1 MVPLLFGTSLSS
13 QNLPFGSYK
22 QRKFVFAG
30 MQLEQLPDF
39 SIKAYQMDYVRAIPP
54 LEIGKH
60 RRSQP
65 QEPISEKEMSSL
77 RSLIGSLQYAT
88 TNTRP
93 DIASKLGEIQVQ
105 LSKPMVSTLLEANK
119 VLHEA
124 QQTEDVGL
132 CFRSISP
139 QQLTHVVFA

>member
-1 MVPLLFGTSLSS
+1 M
-13 QNLPFGSYK
+13 
-22 QRKFVFAG
+22 
-30 MQLEQLPDF
+30 
-39 SIKAYQMDYVRAIPP
+39 PP
-54 LEIGKH
+54 
-60 RRSQP
+60 Q
-65 QEPISEKEMSSL
+65 
-77 RSLIGSLQYAT
+77 
-88 TNTRP
+88 TRP

-139 QQLTHVVFA
+139 QQLTHVVFDDASFCKSEATGLISRNIGIGDDTGSSEEQESPN